1 MNDWGRLITAMATP
15 MKEDHKIDFD
25 ATARLARQLVKEGT
39 TAILVAGTTGEGPT
53 VTADEKMELFR
64 LVKKETN
71 VPVIAGVG
79 TNNTTT
85 TIENCLAAEAC
96 GVDGLLVVVPFY
108 NKPNQA
114 SLYAHFQAVEQ
125 TVHSPIM
132 LYNVPGRTGTNMS
145 AETTIRLSKLPKI
158 TAVKEASGNLSQMT
172 EILCGVDPEFRVYT
186 GEDAQTLASLSSG
199 AYGVVSV
206 ASQIAGPQMDEMIKS
221 YLKGDVEKAA
231 ALHQKLYPLF
241 NDLFMT
247 ANPIPVKAALNLRG
261 FGSSQL
267 RLPLT
272 AASSEVIATMKKDMK
287 NLGVL

>member
-1 MNDWGRLITAMATP
+1 
-15 MKEDHKIDFD
+15 
-25 ATARLARQLVKEGT
+25 
-39 TAILVAGTTGEGPT
+39 
-53 VTADEKMELFR
+53 
-64 LVKKETN
+64 
-71 VPVIAGVG
+71 
-79 TNNTTT
+79 
-85 TIENCLAAEAC
+85 
-96 GVDGLLVVVPFY
+96 
-108 NKPNQA
+108 
-114 SLYAHFQAVEQ
+114 
-125 TVHSPIM
+125 
-132 LYNVPGRTGTNMS
+132 MS

-186 GEDAQTLASLSSG
+186 GEDAQTLASLSIG